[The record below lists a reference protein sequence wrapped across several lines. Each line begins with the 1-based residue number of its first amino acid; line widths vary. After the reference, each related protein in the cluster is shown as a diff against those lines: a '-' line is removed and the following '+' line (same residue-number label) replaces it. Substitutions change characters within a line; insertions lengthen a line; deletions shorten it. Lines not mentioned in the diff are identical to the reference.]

1 MREGNHQERR
11 VVLRRSTQRQL
22 VAGSALIGFVIVEIV
37 LRLVGYTYPVFYEPD
52 EARGY
57 ALRPNMRGWYRREG
71 AAYVE
76 INSDGLRDRE
86 HTKEKPPDTIRLA
99 VVGDSYAEALQVPL
113 EDAFWHVLEE
123 RLQAC
128 DTFAGRRIEVINFGV
143 SGYGT
148 AQELITLRERVWS
161 YAPDIVMLAITTNND
176 ITDNSRV
183 FKKTDEIPY
192 FIYRDH
198 QLTLDNSFRETTAFR
213 WRQSTLTRAGR
224 WLRDNLRFLQAIHEA
239 HGALKTLIASAK
251 APHHAAPST
260 PHAPDGLTPRQQA
273 PAMNGAGR
281 VAEVGIDYGIYRE
294 PADDAWRDAWRVTEG
309 LLVVMRDEVRSQ
321 GAKFLVVT
329 LSNAIQA
336 HPDPQARERFA
347 RLHLGV
353 NDLFYPERRLQS
365 LGEREGFTVLN
376 LAPDLQRYAEQNK
389 VFLHGFTP
397 DIGNGHWNSAGHRVA
412 GEIMAQ
418 KICAGVVE

>member
-11 VVLRRSTQRQL
+11 VELRRSTQRRL
-22 VAGSALIGFVIVEIV
+22 VAGSALIGFMIVEIV

-52 EARGY
+52 QERGY

-71 AAYVE
+71 RAYVE

-113 EDAFWHVLEE
+113 EETFWHVLEE

-128 DTFAGRRIEVINFGV
+128 DKFAGRRIEVINFGV

-161 YAPDIVMLAITTNND
+161 YAPDIVMLAMTTNND
-176 ITDNSRV
+176 ISDNSRAL
-183 FKKTDEIPY
+183 KKTDEIPY

-213 WRQSTLTRAGR
+213 LRQSTLNRAGR
-224 WLRDNLRFLQAIHEA
+224 WLRDNLRFVQAIHEA
-239 HGALKTLIASAK
+239 HGALKTLIASGK
-251 APHHAAPST
+251 ATQRMAQPTPEAPGS
-260 PHAPDGLTPRQQA
+260 LKQA
-273 PAMNGAGR
+273 PATNGAGPG
-281 VAEVGIDYGIYRE
+281 AEVGIDYGIYRE
-294 PADDAWRDAWRVTEG
+294 PADDVWRDAWRVTEG
-309 LLVVMRDEVRSQ
+309 LLVLMRDEVRSQ

-336 HPDPQARERFA
+336 HPDPRARETFA
-347 RLHLGV
+347 RSRLGV

-389 VFLHGFTP
+389 VFLHGFAP
-397 DIGNGHWNSAGHRVA
+397 DIGNGHWNRAGHRAA
-412 GEIMAQ
+412 GELMAQ
-418 KICAGVVE
+418 KICAGLVD